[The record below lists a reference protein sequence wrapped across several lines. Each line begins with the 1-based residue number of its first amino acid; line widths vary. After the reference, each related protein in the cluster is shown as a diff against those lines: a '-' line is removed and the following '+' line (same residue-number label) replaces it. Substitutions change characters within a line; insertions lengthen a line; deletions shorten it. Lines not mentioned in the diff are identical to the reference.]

1 MKPVRVFVDTGA
13 WFAVQIEDDENHQD
27 AIQAFKGLL
36 SGPRSLVTTNHVIGE
51 TYTLL
56 RVVRGYREAAK
67 FLDIME
73 DTSRLE
79 RVFVSAELEARAVA
93 LLRRYADHDF
103 SFVDATSFA
112 VMKAHRLHHAFAFD
126 AHFATAG
133 FVRIPLD
140 LSTSQL

>member
-13 WFAVQIEDDENHQD
+13 WFTVQVEDDDNHQP
-27 AIQAFKGLL
+27 ARAAFETLL

-56 RVVRGYREAAK
+56 RVVCGYRAAAK
-67 FLDIME
+67 VLNVID
-73 DTSRLE
+73 DTGRLE
-79 RVFVSAELEARAVA
+79 RVFVTAELEARAFA

-112 VMKAHRLHHAFAFD
+112 VMKAQRLHHAFAFD

-133 FVRIPLD
+133 FVRIPGD
-140 LSTSQL
+140 LPVGQL